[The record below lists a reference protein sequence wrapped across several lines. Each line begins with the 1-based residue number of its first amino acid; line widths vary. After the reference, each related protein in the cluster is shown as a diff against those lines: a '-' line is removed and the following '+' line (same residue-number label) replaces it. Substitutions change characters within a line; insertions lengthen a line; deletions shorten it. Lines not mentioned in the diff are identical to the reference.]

1 MASALVRLGAT
12 SAEVDEAAFAADIRD
27 VITKLERL
35 DVEVMIEQRGDEVAP
50 PSAFVTREGKWLIGF
65 D

>member
-27 VITKLERL
+27 VIAKLERL

-50 PSAFVTREGKWLIGF
+50 PSAFVMR
-65 D
+65 